1 MNNDL
6 RTFLLSMLWAV
17 LPALM
22 VVVVTAFLTTPF
34 LLGYHPG
41 ERIPVVPVTVRH
53 MT

>member
-1 MNNDL
+1 MNHDL

-22 VVVVTAFLTTPF
+22 LVAITTFLAFPF

-41 ERIPVVPVTVRH
+41 EQVPVAPVTTRH